1 MLRCKNAT
9 PCRLIPHV
17 GFRAESLVP
26 AGDARF
32 ALSLLQRLRY
42 NQAVICIQ
50 VFRFPFWEEGHE
62 R

>member
-9 PCRLIPHV
+9 IPIALTSV
-17 GFRAESLVP
+17 CFRAESLVP